1 MCRKSV
7 QSRTGTITKV
17 LDEANGLRRIGR
29 CVKGSVNAVEQF
41 SLTPVALAHLSND
54 GECALGLEKNGLEQ
68 NSAADGIAIAGRL
81 APLSLFS
88 PPFPCVKRPLGH
100 W

>member
-29 CVKGSVNAVEQF
+29 CVKGAVNAVEQF
-41 SLTPVALAHLSND
+41 ALTPVALAHLSND
-54 GECALGLEKNGLEQ
+54 GECALGLEKMGLSKIQ
-68 NSAADGIAIAGRL
+68 PPMGLLLPAGSHPFL
-81 APLSLFS
+81 SFPLLSLA
-88 PPFPCVKRPLGH
+88 
-100 W
+100 